1 MHSNILNLSLRPFDN
16 RALMGGGAVN
26 DDMHA
31 FLSCFDNINYAL
43 YLIRVY
49 LFTKKKI
56 IMILTEKTLS
66 QWEKKIKIKTDFY

>member
-49 LFTKKKI
+49 LFTKKKS
-56 IMILTEKTLS
+56 L
-66 QWEKKIKIKTDFY
+66 